1 MFKSIKQL
9 SFLIN
14 KDILI
19 LISIFLVSIFCAA
32 SAAIIKSKL
41 LILKVQSKITSLQ
54 LLIGLLDQQII
65 ILDEQIKSNILGVNS
80 KIVIAGV
87 IFLGVIAI
95 LWFFFSG
102 GGPGG
107 PGGSASF
114 SMGDFFSAKSNV
126 DISTKITNN
135 SSTIEDIVVQT
146 PLELLNISLKETFD
160 TMNILLLPNVSKWL
174 MTLTEKNLDSK
185 AINFNMGKS
194 INSWLETFDQNI
206 SSLVV
211 EKRGLSTASL
221 QELEQKIKS
230 LDQSLDK
237 FILQTKYFLSSSNLN
252 TLPKSHTDLA
262 GELEFVSTA
271 REVANGLLQ
280 KLVEHESLLNQT
292 LPVNILVP
300 DWFPGILGFFCLLS
314 IIYSRQ
320 MIHLHVYVSAL
331 SQRLEGTPPLNA
343 NDAKYQRDLIGNL
356 ATLYSKLCLYNKTPE
371 SCPSNGPGE
380 FLRINSE
387 NVNVFSEFSE
397 MFSYNYPGEFSR
409 VNLENADVFSKLL
422 KALFELGHNTC
433 LNTDFVHVILI

>member
-1 MFKSIKQL
+1 MLNSIKQL
-9 SFLIN
+9 SLLLN
-14 KDILI
+14 KDVLI
-19 LISIFLVSIFCAA
+19 VMAIFLVSIFCAA

-54 LLIGLLDQQII
+54 LLVGLLDQQII

-102 GGPGG
+102 GG

-146 PLELLNISLKETFD
+146 PLELLNISLKGTFD
-160 TMNILLLPNVSKWL
+160 SMNILLLPNVSKWL
-174 MTLTEKNLDSK
+174 MTLTEKNLDSNS
-185 AINFNMGKS
+185 INFNMGKS

-206 SSLVV
+206 SSLVE
-211 EKRGLSTASL
+211 EKGLSTANL

-230 LDQSLDK
+230 LDQALDK

-262 GELEFVSTA
+262 GELEFVSKA

-320 MIHLHVYVSAL
+320 MINLHVYVSTLAKTL
-331 SQRLEGTPPLNA
+331 KDTPPLNA

-356 ATLYSKLCLYNKTPE
+356 ATLYVKLRSFNKTLE

-397 MFSYNYPGEFSR
+397 MFSYNGPGEFSR